1 MDQSGD
7 CVVIPE
13 NAQVEETINFS
24 YEIIV
29 LDIYFSPNSVSKKE
43 EGGKVIFRDPWKADV
58 VFRYFR
64 ETWSGLTALQYSIGS
79 FYKKRKGYNL
89 WIDDNLQPGG
99 LKNAAD
105 KVIKLVKLVYN
116 PFAFDIP

>member
-7 CVVIPE
+7 CVLVPE
-13 NAQVEETINFS
+13 NAQDEETINFS

-29 LDIYFSPNSVSKKE
+29 FDIYFSPNSLSKKE

-64 ETWSGLTALQYSIGS
+64 ET
-79 FYKKRKGYNL
+79 
-89 WIDDNLQPGG
+89 
-99 LKNAAD
+99 
-105 KVIKLVKLVYN
+105 
-116 PFAFDIP
+116 

>member
-7 CVVIPE
+7 CVLLHE
-13 NAQVEETINFS
+13 NAQDEETINFS

-29 LDIYFSPNSVSKKE
+29 LNIYFSPNSLSKKE

-64 ETWSGLTALQYSIGS
+64 ETWSGLTAL
-79 FYKKRKGYNL
+79 KGYDL
-89 WIDDNLQPGG
+89 WIDDNLQPGEM
-99 LKNAAD
+99 KNAAD
-105 KVIKLVKLVYN
+105 KVVKLVYN